1 MTKSRTGI
9 EGLDEVTGGGLPYGR
24 PTLVCGGP
32 GCGKSTLSM
41 EYLIQGAL
49 KFDEPGLFFSF
60 EQSEHELIQDFSSL
74 HEMLPDLIQQGKLYM
89 EYINAGPA
97 EQSQVGKF
105 SLDALFMRIEAALSK
120 VKGKR
125 VVLDPIDALFEAF
138 PDKTFMRNELN
149 RLFNWFKEREI
160 TAVITGEEGKR
171 SLTRWGLEEYI
182 TDCVISIDHR
192 IVEQT
197 STRRLRIIKYRGS
210 AHGTNE
216 YPFLINEDG
225 VSVVYPF
232 LLSEDGVSVIPVT
245 SFGLDYSV
253 SSEGVSSGIPD
264 LDEMLLGKNGY
275 YRGSSVLI
283 SGQAGCGKSSVAAA
297 FAASVCASGES
308 CLYFAFEESPQQ
320 ILRNMASIGIE
331 LQEWLDRGLLSFKA
345 QQLTMT
351 GLEFKLHM
359 MISMV
364 NKLAPAAVVIDPIAN
379 LLNVGSFR
387 EVKSMLIRFM
397 DILKKRHITIL
408 MTHLTSGSEDL
419 METQTGISSIMDTW
433 ISLSRKSSGSSNNRL
448 IEIIKSR
455 GMKHRE
461 EQRAFILHDGGI
473 SIRREGELSHD

>member
-9 EGLDEVTGGGLPYGR
+9 EGLDEVTKGGLPYGR

-49 KFDEPGLFFSF
+49 EFDEPGLFFSF
-60 EQSEHELIQDFSSL
+60 EQSEHDLIQDFSSL
-74 HEMLPDLIQQGKLYM
+74 HEMLPDLIQQRKLYI
-89 EYINAGPA
+89 EYINASPA
-97 EQSQVGKF
+97 GQSQVGEF
-105 SLDALFMRIEAALSK
+105 SLDALFIRIEAALSK
-120 VKGKR
+120 VKGQR
-125 VVLDPIDALFEAF
+125 VVLDTIEALFQAF
-138 PDKTFMRNELN
+138 PDKMFMRNELH
-149 RLFNWFKEREI
+149 RLFTWFKEREI
-160 TAVITGEEGKR
+160 TVVITGEAGEH

-216 YPFLINEDG
+216 YPFII
-225 VSVVYPF
+225 
-232 LLSEDGVSVIPVT
+232 SEEGVSVIPIT

-275 YRGSSVLI
+275 YRSSSVLI

-308 CLYFAFEESPQQ
+308 CLYFSFEESPKQ
-320 ILRNMASIGIE
+320 ILRNMASIGIG
-331 LQEWLDRGLLSFKA
+331 LQEWLDKGLLSIKA
-345 QQLTMT
+345 EAPTMT
-351 GLEFKLHM
+351 GLEYKLHM

-364 NKLAPAAVVIDPIAN
+364 NKLAPAAVVIDPITN
-379 LLNVGSFR
+379 LISIGSVR

-397 DILKKRHITIL
+397 DFLKDRHITIL
-408 MTHLTSGSEDL
+408 MTHLNSGSTDI
-419 METQTGISSIMDTW
+419 METQIGISSIMDTW
-433 ISLSRKSSGSSNNRL
+433 VSLSRMSRGSSNSRL
-448 IEIIKSR
+448 LEIIKSR
-455 GMKHRE
+455 GMKHCE
-461 EQRAFILHDGGI
+461 DQRAFILHDGGI
-473 SIRREGELSHD
+473 SIRSEGELSHD